1 MASSEP
7 LENEKKNRPK
17 ADQFRQQKLPSWQPI
32 MTPLKVVIAFL
43 AIGVAFVPTGVS
55 LMKESDSI
63 YESSIVYDSK
73 GTTDLDCKITTA
85 NEGKVCTATFKF
97 DQKVTGPLYVYYE
110 LTNFYQNHRTY
121 VMSIDYYQLNAVTSQ
136 GTCSDKNKNGTLYL
150 NPCGLIANSFF
161 NDDISLTTSG
171 YTMTETGIAWSTDTL
186 KYIQPSG
193 FKAVSVGTSTSTKTC
208 AEAGLETTCT
218 RNYYDSYTG
227 NYYYYYY
234 PKESEYQYLYETYSQ
249 INPVYG
255 VQDPHFMVWMRT
267 ASLPNFRKLYGIID
281 SHHFSS
287 GDTLTFTI
295 EANFEVTSFGG
306 TKTLTVSTLSDLGG
320 KNTYLGIAYIIVG
333 GLSLFLGV
341 IFATKSLI
349 SPRPIGDP
357 QFLNWH

>member
-1 MASSEP
+1 MASETV
-7 LENEKKNRPK
+7 ENEKKNKPK
-17 ADQFRQQKLPSWQPI
+17 PDQFRQQKLPSWQPI

-55 LMKESDSI
+55 LMKESDTI

-73 GTTDLDCKITTA
+73 GKTDVDCKITQA
-85 NEGKVCTATFKF
+85 NEGKVCTATFNF
-97 DQKVTGPLYVYYE
+97 NQKVKGPLYVYYE

-121 VMSIDYYQLNAVTSQ
+121 VSSIDYAQLNGVRSQ
-136 GTCSDKNKNGTLYL
+136 GTCTDKNKNGSVYL

-161 NDDISLTTSG
+161 NDQIALTTNG
-171 YTMTETGIAWSTDTL
+171 YTMKETDIAWSTDTL
-186 KYIQPSG
+186 KYIQPDG
-193 FKAVSVGTSTSTKTC
+193 FKAVSVGTSASTKSC
-208 AEAGLETTCT
+208 ADVGLETTCT
-218 RNYYDSYTG
+218 KNFYDSYTG

-234 PKESEYQYLYETYSQ
+234 SDESEYQYLYETYSQ

-267 ASLPNFRKLYGIID
+267 ASLPNFRKLYGVID
-281 SHHFSS
+281 SSFSS
-287 GDTLTFTI
+287 GDSLTFVI
-295 EANFEVTSFGG
+295 DANFEVTSFGG
-306 TKTLTVSTLSDLGG
+306 TKTLTISTLSDLGG

-341 IFATKSLI
+341 LFATKSLI

-357 QFLNWH
+357 KFLNWH